1 MKKRLFALIVTAL
14 LAVSCLG
21 LPVSAELPGSFW
33 TINDNFIA
41 AVDYKDADS
50 AKSLCQ
56 QIIDI
61 LESDVA
67 VGSRYDIPTMAATKL
82 LQTAELLEQCGRF
95 AESADMFKKYI
106 PYAKQCDWADGV
118 KIAENKIL
126 QYTTQLKMYQQTTT
140 PQIYYGAK
148 HEPKSGIYYGV
159 TSDSDLADSIN
170 TTSSVLLYIE
180 YGATDFTWPKIILD
194 RARER
199 GQMVTIALNCPRQG
213 TDIANIVNDTSYVSQ
228 LLGILKDYQD
238 LKIILR
244 FGAEMN
250 IWDNRAEPAQFVDA
264 FRKITNLVRSS
275 CSNIA
280 MMWSPNSIS
289 SWDIEMNDYY
299 PGDEYVDWVGCSL
312 YSQKYFLG
320 RNDWP
325 VAEKFNEI
333 VFQTGN
339 SADPVLA
346 LTEVIT
352 KYGSKKPIAL
362 SESGVAHYT
371 RSLDEDCTQ
380 WGLDQLEKM
389 YRYIPMVYPQV
400 KLIHYFDRSLD
411 FEVVDVALYTNNTLK
426 NRYLQLIKL
435 PHFIQRGQNKAATYH
450 ELSSLMQ
457 AEDAPVYIYTH
468 KFGEM
473 HPNVA
478 VLVDGKEASYTT
490 SELGKYSLYLSPF
503 AAGKH
508 ALQTVCGGEWAENQ
522 VEFQKPLKVY
532 LNGELIGSDVPP
544 TIINDSTMV
553 PIRVISQALGA
564 NVVWNGTNRSIAIQ
578 LGNVSLTMVIDN
590 PTMYIGAKEVQLPS
604 APVIRYDRTLV
615 PLRAISEAFGIEP
628 KWNGETR
635 TVTLEK

>member
-1 MKKRLFALIVTAL
+1 MKKRLFAIIFTAL
-14 LAVSCLG
+14 LAVNCMG
-21 LPVSAELPGSFW
+21 LPAYAELPGSFW
-33 TINDNFIA
+33 TINDNFMA

-50 AKSLCQ
+50 AKNLCE
-56 QIIDI
+56 QIIGI
-61 LESDVA
+61 LESDAA
-67 VGSRYDIPTMAATKL
+67 VGSRYNIPEMAATKL
-82 LQTAELLEQCGRF
+82 LQTAELLEQCERYS
-95 AESADMFKKYI
+95 ESAEVFKKYI
-106 PYAKQCDWADGV
+106 PYAAQCGWTDGV

-126 QYTTQLKMYQQTTT
+126 QFTTQLKMYQQTTT

-194 RARER
+194 RARQR
-199 GQMVTIALNCPRQG
+199 SQMVTIALNCPRQG
-213 TDIANIVNDTSYVSQ
+213 TDIAQIVNDTSYVNQ
-228 LLGILKDYQD
+228 LLDVLKDYQD

-320 RNDWP
+320 RNDWSD
-325 VAEKFNEI
+325 AEKFNEI
-333 VFQTGN
+333 VFQTGD

-346 LTEVIT
+346 LNEVIT
-352 KYGSKKPIAL
+352 KYGSRKPIAL
-362 SESGVAHYT
+362 SESGVTHYT
-371 RSLDEDCTQ
+371 RSLGEDCTQ
-380 WGLDQLEKM
+380 WGIDQLEKM

-400 KLIHYFDRSLD
+400 KLIHYFDRSLS
-411 FEVVDVALYTNNTLK
+411 FEVVDVALCTNNTLK
-426 NRYLQLIKL
+426 DRYLSLIKL
-435 PHFIQRGQNKAATYH
+435 PHFIQRGQSKAATYH

-457 AEDAPVYIYTH
+457 AEDSPVYIYTH

-473 HPNVA
+473 HPSAA
-478 VLVDGKEASYTT
+478 VLVDGKEVSFPTN
-490 SELGKYSLYLSPF
+490 EIGKYSLYLSSF
-503 AAGKH
+503 ASGNYT
-508 ALQTVCGGEWAENQ
+508 LQTVCGGEWAQ
-522 VEFQKPLKVY
+522 QGVELQKPLKVY

-544 TIINDSTMV
+544 TIIKDSTMV

-564 NVVWNGTNRSIAIQ
+564 NVIWNGTDRSITIQ
-578 LGNVSLTMVIDN
+578 SGNVSLTMYIDN
-590 PTMYIGAKEVQLPS
+590 PVMYIGEKEVSLPS
-604 APVIRYDRTLV
+604 ATVIRYDRTLV

-628 KWNGETR
+628 KWDGANR
-635 TVTLEK
+635 TVTLVK

>member
-1 MKKRLFALIVTAL
+1 MKKRIFALVITAIIAFCSL
-14 LAVSCLG
+14 C

-33 TINDNFIA
+33 TINDNFMA
-41 AVDYKDADS
+41 AVEYKDADS
-50 AKSLCQ
+50 AKSLCE
-56 QIIDI
+56 QIVSI
-61 LESDVA
+61 LESDAA
-67 VGSRYDIPTMAATKL
+67 VGSRYDIPMMAATKL
-82 LQTAELLEQCGRF
+82 LQTAELLEQCERF
-95 AESADMFKKYI
+95 AESAEVFKKYI
-106 PYAKQCDWADGV
+106 PYATQCGWADGV

-159 TSDSDLADSIN
+159 TSDSDLADSIT

-180 YGATDFTWPKIILD
+180 YGATDFTWPRIILD

-213 TDIANIVNDTSYVSQ
+213 ADIAYIVNDTSYVSQ
-228 LLGILKDYQD
+228 LLDVLRDYQD

-250 IWDNRAEPAQFVDA
+250 IWDNRANPSQFIDA

-289 SWDIEMNDYY
+289 SWDIDMNDYY

-320 RNDWP
+320 RNDWSQ
-325 VAEKFNEI
+325 AEKFNEI
-333 VFQTGN
+333 VFQSGD

-346 LTEVIT
+346 LSEVIT
-352 KYGSKKPIAL
+352 KYGSRKPIAL
-362 SESGVAHYT
+362 SESGVTHYT
-371 RSLDEDCTQ
+371 RSLGEDCTQ

-400 KLIHYFDRSLD
+400 KLIHYFDRSLS
-411 FEVVDVALYTNNTLK
+411 FEVVDVALCTNDTLK
-426 NRYLQLIKL
+426 NRYLSLIKL

-450 ELSSLMQ
+450 EMSSLMQ
-457 AEDAPVYIYTH
+457 AEDSPVYIYTH

-473 HPNVA
+473 HPNAA
-478 VLVDGKEASYTT
+478 VLVDGKEVSYF
-490 SELGKYSLYLSPF
+490 SGEFGKYNLYLSQF
-503 AAGKH
+503 AAGNH
-508 ALQTVCGGEWAENQ
+508 TLQTVCGGEWAQ
-522 VEFQKPLKVY
+522 QGVELQKPLKVY
-532 LNGELIGSDVPP
+532 LNGELVGSDVPP

-564 NVVWNGTNRSIAIQ
+564 NVVWNGENRSIAIQ
-578 LGNVSLTMVIDN
+578 SGNVSLTMFIDN
-590 PTMYIGAKEVQLPS
+590 PTMYIGSKEVSLPS

-628 KWNGETR
+628 KWDGTTR
-635 TVTLEK
+635 TVTLLK